1 MKRDE
6 GQKLTDE
13 QLAEIEKRI
22 REIYGEALA
31 GLEETINHY
40 FDSFAKRDA
49 EMQKL
54 LKNGEI
60 TEEKYKQWRLAQMGR
75 GKRFELMRDQVAE
88 RLTKANE
95 TAYAFINDRTP
106 GVYTLNRNYGAYNI
120 ERYGVN
126 ANFVL
131 YDEATVRYLIVK
143 NPDLMPYYPKKLAL
157 KRGIDLEY
165 GKKQITASVT
175 RGILMGRSTRD
186 IAADLRKHLTKME
199 IESALRAARTAVT
212 AAENGGRAASDKLA
226 VEMGI
231 PLVYEWKAAHDSRTR
246 RAHGM
251 ADGQTIEPGELFTV
265 GGEKLEFPGDASH
278 GASGWNLYNCRCRRL
293 EWVKGHAPTR
303 ERYPEWLERR
313 MEEDPDGTTL
323 EFKKVARAAA
333 DKKQWEEYRA
343 VVKNAVPNKF
353 AEFQEMKYTKPEEW
367 EYAKGLKRYL
377 TAYPDSSRKY
387 YDIQKEFVAA
397 GIGKSN
403 VVLPPERVRA
413 YILPSGKHMPYHIME
428 RMAERGITDDEV
440 RSYVEEA
447 KIMLAQ
453 WGGKRRM
460 YLSNDGVSVVTK
472 ENEDWLYKTTWKRED
487 FDEKTDKMMEVIKN
501 AGL

>member
-131 YDEATVRYLIVK
+131 YDEATVRYLIVE

-165 GKKQITASVT
+165 GKKRITASVT
-175 RGILMGRSTRD
+175 SGILRGRSTRD
-186 IAADLRKHLTKME
+186 IAADLRKYMTKME

-231 PLVYEWKAAHDSRTR
+231 PLVYEWKAAHDARTR
-246 RAHGM
+246 PAHGA

-293 EWVKGHAPTR
+293 EWVKGHVPTR
-303 ERYPEWLERR
+303 ELFPEWYERR
-313 MEEDPDGTTL
+313 KKEEAEAEAKDDAATLDFLGADARDDLKKIVTRSTIKLENGFAAFPENDPLRANVQKVKPLKTYFDVALHGSPSAVGFGTEQANMSPRLLASVIRHSEGWKGQKIRLLSCSTG
-323 EFKKVARAAA
+323 AANGDDYCFA
-333 DKKQWEEYRA
+333 EELA
-343 VVKNAVPNKF
+343 NALGVVVKAPND
-353 AEFQEMKYTKPEEW
+353 T
-367 EYAKGLKRYL
+367 L
-377 TAYPDSSRKY
+377 
-387 YDIQKEFVAA
+387 
-397 GIGKSN
+397 
-403 VVLPPERVRA
+403 
-413 YILPSGKHMPYHIME
+413 YITQNGNMYV
-428 RMAERGITDDEV
+428 GIT
-440 RSYVEEA
+440 R
-447 KIMLAQ
+447 K
-453 WGGKRRM
+453 GKFVNYYPNQRGRR
-460 YLSNDGVSVVTK
+460 K
-472 ENEDWLYKTTWKRED
+472 
-487 FDEKTDKMMEVIKN
+487 
-501 AGL
+501 

>member
-13 QLAEIEKRI
+13 QLTEIEKRI
-22 REIYGEALA
+22 REIYGEALS

-60 TEEKYKQWRLAQMGR
+60 TAEKYKQWRLAQMGR

-106 GVYTLNRNYGAYNI
+106 GVYTLNRNYGAYDI
-120 ERYGVN
+120 ERYGVK
-126 ANFVL
+126 ANYVL

-165 GKKQITASVT
+165 GKKKITARVT
-175 RGILMGRSTRD
+175 SGILMGRSTRD

-293 EWVKGHAPTR
+293 RWVKGHVPTR
-303 ERYPEWLERR
+303 EIYSEWLERR
-313 MEEDPDGTTL
+313 EKEMAE
-323 EFKKVARAAA
+323 AAA
-333 DKKQWEEYRA
+333 KDDAATLDFLGADARDDLQKIVMRSTLKLENGFAAFPENDVLREYVKAVKPLKTYFDVALHGSPSAVAFGTKKTNMSPRMLASIIRHSEGWNGQKIRLLSCSTGAAKGDDYC
-343 VVKNAVPNKF
+343 F
-353 AEFQEMKYTKPEEW
+353 AEEL
-367 EYAKGLKRYL
+367 ANALG
-377 TAYPDSSRKY
+377 
-387 YDIQKEFVAA
+387 VAVKA
-397 GIGKSN
+397 PN
-403 VVLPPERVRA
+403 DFL
-413 YILPSGKHMPYHIME
+413 YIMPSG
-428 RMAERGITDDEV
+428 
-440 RSYVEEA
+440 
-447 KIMLAQ
+447 
-453 WGGKRRM
+453 RM
-460 YLSNDGVSVVTK
+460 YVGKHRDGKFVDYYPNQRGRRK
-472 ENEDWLYKTTWKRED
+472 
-487 FDEKTDKMMEVIKN
+487 
-501 AGL
+501 